1 MSRIFDALQRSGTE
15 QSGVEYPDMVSVATE
30 VFEAPRRPANGDHAA
45 EPVPAPPMALAMPDL
60 AFEAP
65 VTEAPATESLSENSG
80 EFPSLEVSVTAAS
93 RLVYFSEPDSLAA
106 EKFRFL
112 GVRLRQM
119 QQTRPL
125 KKILITSTIPEEGK
139 SMISA
144 NLALSLARKKRQRV
158 LLIEGDLRR
167 PTLYRSFGI
176 TRLPGVS
183 EWLKSGS
190 SQFRNIYHIEEAGLW
205 FLPAGSLPE
214 NPMELMQSAR
224 LAELMEQ
231 LTVWF
236 DWIVIDSPPMLP
248 LEDTSVWSRLA
259 DGILLVARE
268 GTTKKRELQRG
279 LEMLDHS
286 KVLGLV
292 LNSSDSTDQGNYYQ
306 RYGQTQSAAQAKTE

>member
-1 MSRIFDALQRSGTE
+1 MSRLFEALQKSE
-15 QSGVEYPDMVSVATE
+15 PDLS
-30 VFEAPRRPANGDHAA
+30 FDLP
-45 EPVPAPPMALAMPDL
+45 LAMQLTDEL
-60 AFEAP
+60 LK
-65 VTEAPATESLSENSG
+65 PAETESRHKESE
-80 EFPSLEVSVTAAS
+80 EFEPSLRAKQDFAAAPELDQPIPSVPLTIQTAA
-93 RLVYFSEPDSLAA
+93 RLVCLTEKDSLAA

-112 GVRLRQM
+112 AVRLRQL
-119 QQTRPL
+119 QQNRAV
-125 KKILITSTIPEEGK
+125 KKLLVTSTIPEEGK

-167 PTLYRSFGI
+167 PTLYKSFGL
-176 TRLPGVS
+176 TRLPGAS

-190 SQFRNIYHIEEAGLW
+190 SEVRNIYHIEEAGLW

-214 NPMELMQSAR
+214 NPMELMQSGR

-236 DWIVIDSPPMLP
+236 DWIVIDSPPVLP
-248 LEDTSVWSRLA
+248 LADTSVWSRLA

-279 LEMLDHS
+279 LEMLDPS

-292 LNSSDSTDQGNYYQ
+292 LNSSESIDQGNSAL
-306 RYGQTQSAAQAKTE
+306 RFASGVGAGQP